1 MPLENLFYFALSLLL
16 VLHSA
21 NLSVEYASGL
31 ARTFRLPRYVIGFL
45 VIAIISIIPETAIS
59 LVSAYQ
65 GIPAFGLGTL
75 FGSNVAD
82 LTLIFSIII
91 FSTANGIK
99 VGTRIMENNKWY
111 IVLLVLPI
119 ILGFDGI
126 YSRLDGALLILAGIL
141 FYVSMLRKN
150 HFLER
155 QFENMP
161 HRRITIFN
169 LVTSLAVL
177 LIGSYLTVQYGV
189 AFAES
194 VNMSPIFIGMLV
206 VGIGTTLPELFF
218 SLHAIK
224 QKTNDLAL
232 GDILGTVISDATIVV
247 GILAVFSPFAFP
259 PTIVYVTGIFMLLAL
274 VILLTF
280 MRSDLLLTK
289 HEGVLLFLFYVLFIF
304 TEYVVNKIS
313 L

>member
-1 MPLENLFYFALSLLL
+1 MLPFENLFYFALSLLL

-31 ARTFRLPRYVIGFL
+31 AHTLRLPRYVIGFL
-45 VIAIISIIPETAIS
+45 IIAIISIIPETAVS

-91 FSTANGIK
+91 FSTARGIK

-111 IVLLVLPI
+111 ISLLALPI
-119 ILGFDGI
+119 ILGLDGV
-126 YSRLDGALLILAGIL
+126 YSRLDGTVLILAGLL
-141 FYVSMLRKN
+141 FYTAMLRRN

-155 QFENMP
+155 PLENMP
-161 HRRITIFN
+161 QRKLTLFN
-169 LVTSLAVL
+169 LATSMAVL

-189 AFAES
+189 SFAES
-194 VNMSPIFIGMLV
+194 MNISPIFIGMLV
-206 VGIGTTLPELFF
+206 VGLGTTLPELFF
-218 SLHAIK
+218 SLHAIR
-224 QKTNDLAL
+224 QKTDDLAL

-247 GILAVFSPFAFP
+247 GILALASPFAFP
-259 PTIVYVTGIFMLLAL
+259 PNIVYITGIFMLLAL
-274 VILLTF
+274 LILLAF
-280 MRSDLLLTK
+280 MRSDRTLTK
-289 HEGVLLFLFYVLFIF
+289 QEGLLLFLFYILFVF
-304 TEYVVNKIS
+304 TEYVVNRMQ
-313 L
+313 

>member
-1 MPLENLFYFALSLLL
+1 MYHLENLLYFALSLLL

-21 NLSVEYASGL
+21 NLSVEYASSL
-31 ARTFRLPRYVIGFL
+31 AHTLRFPRYVMGFL
-45 VIAIISIIPETAIS
+45 VIAFISIIPETAIS

-65 GIPAFGLGTL
+65 GIPSFGLGTL

-91 FSTANGIK
+91 FSTAGGIK

-111 IVLLVLPI
+111 IILLALPI
-119 ILGFDGI
+119 FLGLDGM
-126 YSRLDGALLILAGIL
+126 YSRLDGTVLILGGLL
-141 FYVSMLRKN
+141 FYAAMLKKN

-155 QFENMP
+155 PLEDVP
-161 HRRITIFN
+161 RRKLTFFN
-169 LVTSLAVL
+169 LATSMAVL
-177 LIGSYLTVQYGV
+177 LIGSYLTVKYAV
-189 AFAES
+189 SFAES
-194 VNMSPIFIGMLV
+194 INMSPIFIGMFV

-218 SLHAIK
+218 SLRAVK

-247 GILAVFSPFAFP
+247 GILALISPFAFP
-259 PTIVYVTGIFMLLAL
+259 PSIVYITGIFMLLAL
-274 VILLTF
+274 LILLSF
-280 MRSDLLLTK
+280 MRSDKMLTK
-289 HEGVLLFLFYVLFIF
+289 KEGMFLFAFYLLFVFI
-304 TEYVVNKIS
+304 EYMVNR